1 MASPITQAVLLI
13 GGLGTR
19 LRPLTYQ
26 RPKALLPLLN
36 RPLIACEIQLF
47 ARHGVTDLI
56 MAVSHGAAAIR
67 AQLGDGSRWGV
78 RLRYVEEEERL
89 DTAGAINNCA
99 ALIDGPF
106 FACNGDLVYDVDLS
120 AMAAAHLQQSAL
132 VTFCLRR
139 VDDISAYGLIQCD
152 DGGRVRAFREK
163 VSSDETGRNTV
174 NSGFYA
180 MDPRV
185 LDYVPDN
192 QAYSNETDLFPNLL
206 ARGEP
211 LYGWT
216 DAQPGYWSDVGR
228 IETYL
233 ETHVSLLH
241 GAVSWLKPDDDIRA
255 GIYERAHITE
265 PVTIASGVTIAA
277 GCRIGP
283 DVAIGEGCRIGEGA
297 VIRRSMLWPDSVV
310 GAGAHLTDTI
320 VASEASVPAHSDYSG
335 EVIVPSDA

>member
-1 MASPITQAVLLI
+1 MASPITQAILLI

-36 RPLIACEIQLF
+36 CPLISYEIRLF
-47 ARHGVTDLI
+47 ASHGVTDLI
-56 MAVSHGAAAIR
+56 MAVSYGAGAIKDE
-67 AQLGDGSRWGV
+67 LGDGSRWGV
-78 RLRYVEEEERL
+78 RLHYVEDEQRL
-89 DTAGAINNCA
+89 DTAGAIRNCA
-99 ALIDGPF
+99 ALIERPF
-106 FACNGDLVYDVDLS
+106 FACNGDLVYDVDLTT
-120 AMAAAHLQQSAL
+120 MAAAHLRQSAL

-163 VSSDETGRNTV
+163 VNGDETGRNTV

-180 MDPRV
+180 MDPQV
-185 LDYVPDN
+185 LDYIPHN
-192 QAYSNETDLFPNLL
+192 QPYSNETDLFPDLL

-216 DAQPGYWSDVGR
+216 DTQPGYWSDVGR
-228 IETYL
+228 VETYL
-233 ETHVSLLH
+233 EAHVSLLH
-241 GAVSWLKPDDDIRA
+241 GAVSWVKPDDIRT
-255 GIYERAHITE
+255 GIHKSAQIIE
-265 PVTIASGVTIAA
+265 PVAIASGATIGA

-283 DVAIGEGCRIGEGA
+283 DVAVGEGCRIDEGA
-297 VIRRSMLWPDSVV
+297 VVRRSMLWPDSVV
-310 GAGAHLTDTI
+310 GAGAHVNDTI
-320 VASEASVPAHSDYSG
+320 VASEASVPAHTHHSG